1 LADLRAAFLKEG
13 DDSDVQG
20 NQDARRDAQAIQYL
34 AGRTARMLNAD
45 NDTDDPGE
53 TAITPM
59 PARRNATVM
68 SSVWVGCSNGMMCP
82 ETQITMLRNAATVTP
97 WSSVVRKDNT
107 VSFEVVEGVAVV
119 LDDDDTNDDGAVAL
133 SRVKA
138 EAAPVS
144 AVSGYE
150 GWVSAT
156 LGGGLGGGGTENF
169 AVYTTSKE
177 VPFGDADSIHPY
189 DVSPAGDDNNTLLAV
204 LAAEIGTTEAFT
216 TARGDLTGAALTTAL
231 ETWVAGLVATVEFT
245 SELTT
250 GNLVRNVPHG
260 QDVAVDGTFGGV
272 GGKFYCQRGDAM
284 DCQITRTVVGTT
296 SYYTVADGD
305 VWWFLPDAGSM
316 VPNMDYMIFGAWL
329 SESAVSAGHRT
340 AGAFADGG
348 EPFTTANINGLEGEA
363 TYKGPAAG
371 YYAERTA
378 QEAVA
383 TSGSFTATAE
393 LTADFGA
400 GGDAGTLMG
409 EIKDFYV
416 GSDMKDWQVEL
427 QMGEI
432 GADSANADNGFTR
445 GTTAGAAGSRRWVGT
460 WGAQF
465 FGDGAT
471 ATDHP
476 TGVAGAFSA
485 ATGDP
490 HPLVSPSVTTNPLGV
505 PYSDPGFVGVVGGF
519 GADLVVPPMDDTEGG
534 M

>member
-45 NDTDDPGE
+45 DDITDPGE
-53 TAITPM
+53 AAIMPM
-59 PARRNATVM
+59 MAQRNDADPRG
-68 SSVWVGCSNGMMCP
+68 SLSLGCSDGMMCP
-82 ETQITMLRNAATVTP
+82 TNTRITKLRDAPTVNP
-97 WSSVVRKDNT
+97 WSSVMRDGDSI
-107 VSFEVVEGVAVV
+107 SFEVIEGTEAEHQA
-119 LDDDDTNDDGAVAL
+119 DGMPDVI
-133 SRVKA
+133 SRIKA
-138 EAAPVS
+138 EDA
-144 AVSGYE
+144 AVSDVSDYP
-150 GWVSAT
+150 GWVSVI
-156 LGGGLGGGGTENF
+156 LGGGLSGGGTENF
-169 AVYTTSKE
+169 NVYTNAKE
-177 VPFGDADSIHPY
+177 VPFGDDDSLHPF
-189 DVSPAGDDNNTLLAV
+189 DVSPAGDDNFTLLGV
-204 LAAEIGTTEAFT
+204 TDDEIGDTADFT
-216 TARGDLTGAALTTAL
+216 SDVLGLTDAARDAAL
-231 ETWVAGLVATVEFT
+231 EMWVADHVATVEFT
-245 SELTT
+245 SVLTE
-250 GNLVRNVPHG
+250 GNLVRDVPDG

>member
-45 NDTDDPGE
+45 DDITDPGE
-53 TAITPM
+53 AAIMPM
-59 PARRNATVM
+59 MAQRNDADPRG
-68 SSVWVGCSNGMMCP
+68 SLSLGCSDGMMCP
-82 ETQITMLRNAATVTP
+82 TNTRITKLRDAPTVNP
-97 WSSVVRKDNT
+97 WSSVMRDGDSI
-107 VSFEVVEGVAVV
+107 SFEVIEGTEAEHQA
-119 LDDDDTNDDGAVAL
+119 DGMPDVI
-133 SRVKA
+133 SRIKA
-138 EAAPVS
+138 EDA
-144 AVSGYE
+144 AVSDVSDYP
-150 GWVSAT
+150 GWVSVI
-156 LGGGLGGGGTENF
+156 LGGGLSGGGTENF
-169 AVYTTSKE
+169 NVYTNAKE
-177 VPFGDADSIHPY
+177 VPFGDDDSLHPF
-189 DVSPAGDDNNTLLAV
+189 DVSPAGDDNFTLLGV
-204 LAAEIGTTEAFT
+204 TDDEIGETEAFN
-216 TARGDLTGAALTTAL
+216 TARGTLTGAELAAALK
-231 ETWVAGLVATVEFT
+231 TWVEGRVATVEFT
-245 SELTT
+245 SVLTE
-250 GNLVRNVPHG
+250 GNLVRDVPDG

-427 QMGEI
+427 QMGAI
-432 GADSANADNGFTR
+432 GVSGNDGNGFTR